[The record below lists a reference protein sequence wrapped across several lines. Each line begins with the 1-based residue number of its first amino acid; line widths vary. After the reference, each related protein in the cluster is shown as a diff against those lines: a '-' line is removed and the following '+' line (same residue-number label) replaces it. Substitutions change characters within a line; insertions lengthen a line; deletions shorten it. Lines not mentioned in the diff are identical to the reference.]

1 MQDRLKFRAVFKNDR
16 FVIIVPVDAVFET
29 GYQIDTN
36 IAQKI
41 FENKYPNKCFF
52 SDFLEIIEKQEYISQ
67 YSFDCDLLITK
78 DFTNLMQCT
87 GLKDNIKWCNLSLK
101 EKQDFYNQV
110 CREDGETIKYHKIE
124 DVEHLWKGKLIF
136 EGDILKVNTGSR
148 DTSGYGVVE
157 YAQHGCNFVVNGFLE
172 NPSGFYPRRKGEFFL
187 PLQEW
192 LCTEIIGN
200 IYENPEL
207 LGETNDKI

>member
-1 MQDRLKFRAVFKNDR
+1 MQDRFKFRTVLKKDR
-16 FVIIVPVDAVFET
+16 FVIIIPIDAVFET

-87 GLKDNIKWCNLSLK
+87 GLKDKN
-101 EKQDFYNQV
+101 
-110 CREDGETIKYHKIE
+110 
-124 DVEHLWKGKLIF
+124 GKLIY

-172 NPSGFYPRRKGEFFL
+172 NPSGFYPRKKGEFFL
-187 PLQEW
+187 ALQEW
-192 LCTEIIGN
+192 LCTKIIGN

-207 LGETNDKI
+207 LEEKQC